1 VVAQVEEWLPREH
14 EAPTSNSR
22 TTLPPEKSNQINIE
36 KLLKTSGFW
45 SDMEYLRSHHSHP
58 HQKTLEQTE
67 NRQLFRVFSVDM
79 LKLYSFVGYHM
90 VLQHMYTLC
99 NTQIRVNIS
108 IPYTFFSAEWG
119 LGSGPC
125 PCWQALYH
133 LRHTPN
139 PFLLFRKRLAYF
151 CSGLASD
158 FNPSSAF
165 PGDDR
170 PVPPC
175 RLIYWDGSFT
185 NFFPRLNWN
194 HDLLICS
201 N

>member
-1 VVAQVEEWLPREH
+1 MVAQVEEWLPREH

-108 IPYTFFSAEWG
+108 IPYTFFRQ
-119 LGSGPC
+119 SGA
-125 PCWQALYH
+125 WVQ
-133 LRHTPN
+133 
-139 PFLLFRKRLAYF
+139 
-151 CSGLASD
+151 GLALAGRHSTIC
-158 FNPSSAF
+158 AT
-165 PGDDR
+165 
-170 PVPPC
+170 PPIPFC
-175 RLIYWDGSFT
+175 FLEK
-185 NFFPRLNWN
+185 
-194 HDLLICS
+194 DLLIFALGWPLTSILPLPSQAMTGLCRHAD
-201 N
+201 